1 MLATSTL
8 RRAWRGWLWPWHVP
22 FPWHLVLVRAVCI
35 GLYVFANQ
43 KQGWL
48 HVHYMCAQG
57 QSIEDNDISDPDD
70 PVLEQQ
76 KEKWKTVGATAM
88 LQVLRARPN
97 GKKF

>member
-1 MLATSTL
+1 
-8 RRAWRGWLWPWHVP
+8 
-22 FPWHLVLVRAVCI
+22 
-35 GLYVFANQ
+35 
-43 KQGWL
+43 
-48 HVHYMCAQG
+48 MCAQG